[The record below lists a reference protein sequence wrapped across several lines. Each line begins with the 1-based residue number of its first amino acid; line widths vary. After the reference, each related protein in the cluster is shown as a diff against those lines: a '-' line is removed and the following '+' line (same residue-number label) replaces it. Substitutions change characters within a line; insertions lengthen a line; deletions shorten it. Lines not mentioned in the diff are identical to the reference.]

1 LIVSAWRSRH
11 PPPRRLVD
19 HRRRVGLRRRDG
31 DEVDLAGDI
40 SQEDGQVA
48 GVTDAL
54 LQSHSVEG
62 VAEVG
67 AGNLAPARL
76 EFDADAL
83 AAEDSGPSLP
93 VGLDTGQKGVKMP
106 HDGEQP

>member
-1 LIVSAWRSRH
+1 VSAWYSR
-11 PPPRRLVD
+11 PPRRHADLSII
-19 HRRRVGLRRRDG
+19 VGVLALRRRDG

-62 VAEVG
+62 VTEVG
-67 AGNLAPARL
+67 AGDLAPARL

-83 AAEDSGPSLP
+83 AAEESGPSLP
-93 VGLDTGQKGVKMP
+93 VGLDTGSKAVKMAS
-106 HDGEQP
+106 

>member
-1 LIVSAWRSRH
+1 MVSSWHSR
-11 PPPRRLVD
+11 PPRRQRRLVD

-31 DEVDLAGDI
+31 DEVDLAGEI

-54 LQSHSVEG
+54 IQSRSVRAW
-62 VAEVG
+62 AEVG
-67 AGNLAPARL
+67 AGDLAPARL

-83 AAEDSGPSLP
+83 AAEESGPSLP
-93 VGLDTGQKGVKMP
+93 VGLDTG
-106 HDGEQP
+106 

>member
-1 LIVSAWRSRH
+1 MAAT

-19 HRRRVGLRRRDG
+19 HRRRVDQRRRDG

-54 LQSHSVEG
+54 SSHIPWRAWPRLVRATSP
-62 VAEVG
+62 
-67 AGNLAPARL
+67 PAKL

-83 AAEDSGPSLP
+83 AAEESGPSLP
-93 VGLDTGQKGVKMP
+93 VGLDTG
-106 HDGEQP
+106 